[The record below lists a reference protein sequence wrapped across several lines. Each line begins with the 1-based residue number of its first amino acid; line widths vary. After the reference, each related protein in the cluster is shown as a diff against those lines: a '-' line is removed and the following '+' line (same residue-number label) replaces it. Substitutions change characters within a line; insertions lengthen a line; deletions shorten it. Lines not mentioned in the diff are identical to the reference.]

1 MSGLTNQTPGVHS
14 LRAPA
19 APAPTNP
26 PVSNVHQCDL
36 CSKSFQTAAALA
48 AHRRDKIHLLHKCNI
63 CHQSF
68 QTAGALVAH
77 QQSKK
82 HFACSTCNQV
92 FSTSAQLKRHSS
104 DAHPR
109 QDPGPSIVNTVKA
122 PSTPPKVDLPATEQT
137 GGGPSCSQC
146 NQRFPTLA
154 DLNRHIGLSHEY
166 TCSVCGERFPSFT
179 ECNQHAEAKHK
190 TKSNASSAAHGNPLA
205 HPVVRQTSSQSN
217 QSQMPAPKQDNRI
230 VCDPCNR
237 TFKCNQ
243 ALQAHVAAK
252 HPSGPNCGVCQHKA
266 TSATALEAHVNEVHC
281 CAVCRDGIVR
291 DAKTLD
297 EHMVEH
303 TRPFRCEICETIYR
317 SEEERSAHF
326 TSSDRHPLCT
336 ECQTG
341 FMDAAALQSHV
352 SSNHPSPRI
361 PSPRKEL
368 KCPQCP
374 ELFTTHVALEA
385 HLAEVHPIFEC
396 PICRES
402 YSTQS
407 ALTDHISTAH
417 SCPDCGKGVYVDAK
431 SLEEH
436 QEEHRDPYRCVP
448 CGTRY
453 AEEGL
458 LFQHYKESSND
469 VHPVCTRCDLGF
481 ENDNTYN
488 IHVVEVHRPTP
499 CEACEGLIIDEIDL
513 PLHYLSSR
521 RHPRCETCQMGFKD
535 KFDFAE
541 HGALQH
547 PESHCHLCRWQFD
560 SCNALHGHIRHFA
573 NHPKCVN
580 CDLRFADAK
589 TYQHHLFAV
598 HCPKDDNT
606 TTVPTTPVDEGH
618 QLSLPPLTDQYNR
631 VTENQAE
638 RSSEAYNPL
647 PASSISLL
655 PNASGYSSP
664 ASQNVDSENSTQP
677 DVQSCS
683 STLIIDQPSPKDSD
697 LRQFV
702 PPSLNVDTGKY
713 ADSCQEFN
721 HSPLSMVPAVGTP
734 LLSSA
739 QPTPSVDYL
748 RPFSPRPGGPS
759 AFRAAPVINGVIKG
773 SVQSS
778 DDDGSD
784 SSFARSPPL
793 ISPGVKL
800 PSPASGSSTSSG
812 WTSDS
817 GSVTKLSLNSCVS
830 SHPKIFLGTDNSVS
844 VLQASDAGSS
854 TRCVLPSASPVSLES
869 PGFSTC
875 AVTQTPEYLREAR
888 AYLPLTHPTP
898 RVSSPSVPHSPTNS
912 SPILSSTGLAVGDSG
927 RRREVRFDDSIM
939 SEPVWDNESTSSDA
953 SLDIPVTY
961 RRSNGIHTRKHGASK
976 LPRFSSLKRKRFTNG
991 KLNHLSAPANGRTL
1005 KPSAPSYHCRVCLKD
1020 TCDDPTTT
1028 TCGHLFCY
1036 ECISN
1041 SIMDDPH
1048 CPECNAPTLLYC
1060 LFRMNLSA

>member
-1 MSGLTNQTPGVHS
+1 MSGLTNQTPRVHS

-26 PVSNVHQCDL
+26 PVSNIHQCDL

-48 AHRRDKIHLLHKCNI
+48 SHRQSKNKKHLQHKCTI
-63 CHQSF
+63 CQKSF
-68 QTAGALVAH
+68 QTADGLVAH
-77 QQSKK
+77 QRSK
-82 HFACSTCNQV
+82 HIVCSTCNQA
-92 FSTSAQLKRHSS
+92 FSTSAQLEGHRL

-109 QDPGPSIVNTVKA
+109 QDPGPSVVNTVKA
-122 PSTPPKVDLPATEQT
+122 PPTPPKVDLPATEQT
-137 GGGPSCSQC
+137 GSGPSCSQC
-146 NQRFPTLA
+146 NQRFPSLP

-179 ECNQHAEAKHK
+179 EYNQHVGAKHK
-190 TKSNASSAAHGNPLA
+190 TKSNASLAAAHGSPLA
-205 HPVVRQTSSQSN
+205 LPVVLPTSLSCSQCNQRFPSWADLNRHVGLSHGYKCSVCGERFPSFTECNQHFGAKHKTQSNASLAAAHGSPLALPVVRPTSPQSN
-217 QSQMPAPKQDNRI
+217 HSRMPSPKQDTRI
-230 VCDPCNR
+230 VCDPCNK
-237 TFKCNQ
+237 TFKSNE
-243 ALQAHVAAK
+243 ALQAHTAAK

-281 CAVCRDGIVR
+281 CTVCRDGIVR
-291 DAKTLD
+291 DVKTLD
-297 EHMVEH
+297 DHMVEH
-303 TRPFRCEICETIYR
+303 THPFRCEICETIYR
-317 SEEERSAHF
+317 SEEERSVHF

-341 FMDAAALQSHV
+341 FVDAAALQSHV

-469 VHPVCTRCDLGF
+469 VHPVCMRCDLGF

-560 SCNALHGHIRHFA
+560 SCNALHSHIRHFA

-677 DVQSCS
+677 DAQSCS

-713 ADSCQEFN
+713 TDSYQEFN
-721 HSPLSMVPAVGTP
+721 HSPLSMVPAAGTP

-800 PSPASGSSTSSG
+800 PSPASGSPTSSG

-830 SHPKIFLGTDNSVS
+830 SHPKIFLGTDKSVS

-854 TRCVLPSASPVSLES
+854 TRCVPPSASPVSLES

-912 SPILSSTGLAVGDSG
+912 SPILSSIGLAVGDSG

-961 RRSNGIHTRKHGASK
+961 RRSNGIHTRKHGTDWFQFHFQA
-976 LPRFSSLKRKRFTNG
+976 
-991 KLNHLSAPANGRTL
+991 
-1005 KPSAPSYHCRVCLKD
+1005 
-1020 TCDDPTTT
+1020 
-1028 TCGHLFCY
+1028 
-1036 ECISN
+1036 
-1041 SIMDDPH
+1041 
-1048 CPECNAPTLLYC
+1048 
-1060 LFRMNLSA
+1060 